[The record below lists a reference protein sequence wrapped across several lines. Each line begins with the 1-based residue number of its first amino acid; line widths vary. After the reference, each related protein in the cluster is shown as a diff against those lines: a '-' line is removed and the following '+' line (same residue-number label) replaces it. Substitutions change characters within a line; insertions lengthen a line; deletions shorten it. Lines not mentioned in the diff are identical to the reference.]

1 MKDDLKLREL
11 KAKDCMIDASKLAEE
26 LHGEQE
32 QAGVLEN
39 ERKLLES
46 KLKEIQVDYYYCDL
60 QSSFLL
66 GCFREKLRTQRMLLQ
81 GMEKSKCKS
90 WRKES
95 ENWFVK

>member
-1 MKDDLKLREL
+1 MKDDLKLREM

-46 KLKEIQVDYYYCDL
+46 KLKEVQVNQQIIMTCDIL
-60 QSSFLL
+60 YILDL
-66 GCFREKLRTQRMLLQ
+66 VGK
-81 GMEKSKCKS
+81 
-90 WRKES
+90 
-95 ENWFVK
+95 N

>member
-26 LHGEQE
+26 LHSEQE

-46 KLKEIQVDYYYCDL
+46 KLKDIQVI
-60 QSSFLL
+60 
-66 GCFREKLRTQRMLLQ
+66 
-81 GMEKSKCKS
+81 
-90 WRKES
+90 
-95 ENWFVK
+95 

>member
-1 MKDDLKLREL
+1 MGNLIKTNVQAELEEVKDDLKLREM

-46 KLKEIQVDYYYCDL
+46 KLKEVQVNQQIIMTCDL
-60 QSSFLL
+60 LYISDLL
-66 GCFREKLRTQRMLLQ
+66 GK
-81 GMEKSKCKS
+81 
-90 WRKES
+90 
-95 ENWFVK
+95 N

>member
-46 KLKEIQVDYYYCDL
+46 KLKEIQVIIIAISKL
-60 QSSFLL
+60 PFNFVVL
-66 GCFREKLRTQRMLLQ
+66 GK
-81 GMEKSKCKS
+81 
-90 WRKES
+90 
-95 ENWFVK
+95 N